1 MSKFSL
7 LTVPSD
13 LPSIWLRRGLNG
25 HKVQQIS
32 RGGAAGLIPFMSVLA
47 LVPTTLN
54 PVYVSQEFV
63 GGIIDDIGPSAH

>member
-1 MSKFSL
+1 MATKA
-7 LTVPSD
+7 
-13 LPSIWLRRGLNG
+13 
-25 HKVQQIS
+25 QQIS

-63 GGIIDDIGPSAH
+63 GGIIDDNGPSAH

>member
-1 MSKFSL
+1 MATKA
-7 LTVPSD
+7 
-13 LPSIWLRRGLNG
+13 
-25 HKVQQIS
+25 QQIS